1 MHSPD
6 EIQLIMEIHFGS
18 ERLHSSACM
27 TNPAGGINSFC
38 SSITS
43 VMLPSFFHMS
53 LSGDYLRD
61 CIPVGGEDMA
71 TLRRFAPV
79 DQPQNAASCSASKS

>member
-1 MHSPD
+1 
-6 EIQLIMEIHFGS
+6 
-18 ERLHSSACM
+18 
-27 TNPAGGINSFC
+27 
-38 SSITS
+38 
-43 VMLPSFFHMS
+43 MLPSFFHMS